1 MRLRNFQQIQSH
13 LQKKISKNINKKF
26 NKITGLVE
34 EVTEQLDLRQPK
46 TVLNFAL
53 DMIKPYLQTLG
64 LRISKLSEEQIEVVL
79 PEKFKYMDIN
89 QELDEG
95 AVCSAAV
102 FSFRQL
108 WNRNSPKGHFEIH
121 IQKIHFERFR
131 DLHSDLLLRLEL
143 GKLNREAIF
152 ADLSDTKRASTDM
165 IVHIYD
171 REEQLVGQ
179 VNILA
184 DLKLIE
190 AIERK

>member
-1 MRLRNFQQIQSH
+1 MRLRNFQQIQSR
-13 LQKKISKNINKKF
+13 LQKKFGKNLNKKF
-26 NKITGLVE
+26 NKITGLME
-34 EVTEQLDLRQPK
+34 EVTEQIDLRQPK

-79 PEKFKYMDIN
+79 PEKFKYMDVN

-102 FSFRQL
+102 FAFRQL
-108 WNRNSPKGHFEIH
+108 WLRNSPKGHFEIH
-121 IQKIHFERFR
+121 IQKIQFERFR
-131 DLHSDLLLRLEL
+131 DLASDLFLRLEL
-143 GKLNREAIF
+143 GTLNREAIF
-152 ADLSDTKRASTDM
+152 ADLSDRKKAQTDM

-171 REEQLVGQ
+171 QKEQLVGQ

-184 DLKLIE
+184 ELNLVE
-190 AIERK
+190 AIEWK